1 MGVSTSYQ
9 LPKHFAAFTS
19 WPSPKV
25 SSAIKAYEAGEYDFG
40 IDHTVIM
47 TLTGLNLEESK
58 VLVKAFSR
66 NQSGVVNA
74 MVFFSAV
81 LMLAEPNRRVTLYQP
96 GAIFDLYDFD
106 KTGQLS
112 MDEFTIMLSCVGL
125 SCALILSRVDE
136 CLDDES
142 NTEFAKGIYAKL
154 GKVNGAPI
162 SKSEVLG
169 VVKEYFDDHDVK
181 TVDQFF
187 GRLVLGKDC
196 LEWKDPDA
204 DSSVASKKEN

>member
-1 MGVSTSYQ
+1 MGVSPSYQ

-25 SSAIKAYEAGEYDFG
+25 GSAIKAYETGEYDFG

-47 TLTGLNLEESK
+47 TLTGLPLDDSK

-66 NQSGVVNA
+66 NQSGVVNS

-81 LMLAEPNRRVTLYQP
+81 LMLAEPNRRITLYQP

-106 KTGQLS
+106 KTGQLT

-125 SCALILSRVDE
+125 ACALVLSRVDE
-136 CLDDES
+136 CMDDEGM
-142 NTEFAKGIYAKL
+142 TDFTKAIYAKL

-162 SKSEVLG
+162 AKNEVLG
-169 VVKEYFDDHDVK
+169 LVKEYFDGHDVK
-181 TVDQFF
+181 TVDQYF

-204 DSSVASKKEN
+204 DSSVASKKE